1 MCLLLYQHK
10 CDRGLSAVMMMS
22 RIVPFCPSVE
32 ETRVWWPFGCCH
44 FLPGTVCFVPAV
56 QCSLCPCPLFYR
68 LYFVHNVLFKL
79 YTCE

>member
-22 RIVPFCPSVE
+22 RIVLFVPLLRRLSCVVAIRMLP
-32 ETRVWWPFGCCH
+32 

-56 QCSLCPCPLFYR
+56 QSLYLSLIYVFILCCADFNHLFA
-68 LYFVHNVLFKL
+68 NM
-79 YTCE
+79 